1 MFVEFLL
8 SMYNCFFY
16 DLSPNKTKKERERE
30 FYLPA
35 NIFMLGLKLFSL
47 HKISFNSN

>member
-16 DLSPNKTKKERERE
+16 DLSPNKTKRERE
-30 FYLPA
+30 SFYLPA

-47 HKISFNSN
+47 HKIYFNSN